1 MKTNDNTK
9 LIPKVSKSNHEL
21 TFKFPKMKLSSV
33 QYDEGPVGTS
43 LFYFPKKATVY
54 IDVRGGWPGTINSH
68 LSTNENAKI
77 NAICI
82 SGGSLLGL
90 EAATG
95 VNSEILKKSNY
106 KNWGYVSGAIIYS
119 SNLIKNRIYPDK
131 DLGRFAYQNL
141 TKNKFPMGQVGAGC
155 SAGNGVYGQ
164 GAEFIELDNG
174 IKIIVFCVLNAIGDI
189 YKNDKLYKS
198 NSKKN
203 YKSDENTTITLL
215 VTNVKLSYH
224 YLEQLTKQVHTS
236 MAETIRPFNTIYDG
250 DVFFSAST
258 DDIEINFTSS
268 NWKKFTEKSTEITR
282 RAIINACFKQI

>member
-1 MKTNDNTK
+1 MKSNDNTK
-9 LIPKVSKSNHEL
+9 LEPKVSRSNHEL
-21 TFKFPKMKLSSV
+21 IFKFSKMKLSSV
-33 QYDEGPVGTS
+33 EYSEGPVGTS

-54 IDVRGGWPGTINSH
+54 IDVRGGCPGTINSH

-95 VNSEILKKSNY
+95 VNAEILKKSKY

-119 SNLIKNRIYPDK
+119 GNLYKNRIYPDK
-131 DLGRFAYQNL
+131 DLGRFAFQNL
-141 TKNKFPMGQVGAGC
+141 TKNVFPLGQVGAGC

-164 GAEFIELDNG
+164 GGGYIKLDNG
-174 IKIIVFCVLNAIGDI
+174 IKILVFCILNASGDI
-189 YKNDKLYKS
+189 YKDNKLYRTNK
-198 NSKKN
+198 NKN
-203 YKSDENTTITLL
+203 YKPDENTTITLL

-224 YLEQLTKQVHTS
+224 HLEQLTKQVHTS

-250 DVFFSAST
+250 DVFFSTST
-258 DDIEINFTSS
+258 DDLEIEFTQ
-268 NWKKFTEKSTEITR
+268 NIWKEFTNKASETTKK
-282 RAIINACFKQI
+282 AILSACQ